1 MPTGNNWKAHE
12 GDWIFMSSPGSR
24 MIQFHG
30 LPIPLPLLMR
40 ASSVYPDMSSRRG
53 NEKWVLTF
61 SFIMV
66 TMLKVYL
73 MVLNDRILGS
83 VLKHALHREKISKF
97 QNGNLVSIS
106 IYFREKYQSYN
117 RVSKDK
123 EIGEFLIVLQL
134 MHTSLSFFFCI
145 NSIQGCRAF

>member
-83 VLKHALHREKISKF
+83 VLKHALHREKIWNISSREIRIYYFKQMLF
-97 QNGNLVSIS
+97 PSEKVIDHRTVWAKNSHKNRINL
-106 IYFREKYQSYN
+106 YKLLEKNTFKNCPY
-117 RVSKDK
+117 
-123 EIGEFLIVLQL
+123 
-134 MHTSLSFFFCI
+134 
-145 NSIQGCRAF
+145 